1 MEKIPFASVDLIE
14 KLDEMYPE
22 KCPDITDS
30 EREIWMYAGAREVV
44 RRLVQRVKQ
53 ETEDEGV
60 GHVLASRTKN

>member
-30 EREIWMYAGAREVV
+30 ERAIWMYAGAREVV
-44 RRLVQRVKQ
+44 RRLVQRANQ
-53 ETEDEGV
+53 ELEDEGV